1 MVGYNW
7 RMVPSPDQDVI
18 LRVDRLSY
26 GGRGVARLDGL
37 DVFVDD
43 AAPGDVVRARLTKM
57 KRTYAEA
64 ALVAV
69 EGASPVRVT
78 PRCPHFGICGGC
90 QWQHVDYRAQ
100 AEAKHAIVEES
111 LQQLGGLS
119 RLPIRPII
127 AMDEPWEFRNKME
140 FSFQPPDRVGLHR
153 RGRWDQ
159 VVDLQACFLPTGR
172 TVEILHAVREFARR
186 HSLSCYDTRI
196 HQGFLRH
203 LLVREGRATGEVM
216 VALITAPGPFPQARD
231 LVDTLVQPHPEIA
244 SLIWAINPS
253 RSDAID
259 VSDLQVLHGRPFIY
273 ERLRGLTFKLGLLTF
288 FQTNTVQAE
297 RMIDVVHDFAALTG
311 VERVIDLY
319 CGVGT
324 FGLALAGRTAEVVGI
339 EAVPAAVEAAR
350 ENAALNGI
358 SNAVFHAAE
367 AAHLD
372 QVTAGMQ
379 PDVLVLDPPR
389 AGAGA
394 RVMRRVGRLA
404 PRRVVYISCNPT
416 TLAPDLRELRTWG
429 YEVQAVQP
437 VDLFPQTYHVEC
449 VVRLERT
456 AAA

>member
-37 DVFVDD
+37 DVFVDG

-324 FGLALAGRTAEVVGI
+324 FGLALAGRAAEVVGI

>member
-69 EGASPVRVT
+69 EDASPVRVT

-324 FGLALAGRTAEVVGI
+324 FGLALAGRAAEVVGI

-416 TLAPDLRELRTWG
+416 TLASDLRELRTWG

>member
-1 MVGYNW
+1 
-7 RMVPSPDQDVI
+7 MVPLTGEEVI

-43 AAPGDVVRARLTKM
+43 AAPGDVVRARLTRA
-57 KRTYAEA
+57 KRTHAEA

-69 EGASPVRVT
+69 EDASPVRVM
-78 PRCPHFGICGGC
+78 PRCPHFGTCGGC
-90 QWQHVDYRAQ
+90 QWQHVDYHAQ
-100 AEAKHAIVEES
+100 TEAKQAIVEES
-111 LQQLGGLS
+111 LQQLGMG
-119 RLPIRPII
+119 RLPVRPII
-127 AMDEPWEFRNKME
+127 TMDEPWGFRNKME
-140 FSFQPPDRVGLHR
+140 FSFQPPNHVGLHR

-159 VVDLQACFLPTGR
+159 VVDLEACFLPAGR

-186 HSLSCYDTRI
+186 HSLACYDTRT

-216 VALITAPGPFPQARD
+216 VALVTAPGPFPQARD
-231 LVDTLVQPHPEIA
+231 LVDTLVRPFPEIA
-244 SLIWAINPS
+244 SLIWAINAS
-253 RSDAID
+253 RGDAIE
-259 VSDLQVLHGRPFIY
+259 VVELQVLHGRLFIH

-288 FQTNTVQAE
+288 FQTNTAQAE
-297 RMIDVVHDFAALTG
+297 RVIDVVHDFAALTG

-319 CGVGT
+319 SGVGT
-324 FGLALAGRTAEVVGI
+324 FALTLAGRAAQVVGI
-339 EAVPAAVEAAR
+339 EAVPSAVEAAR
-350 ENAALNGI
+350 DNAALNGI
-358 SNAVFHAAE
+358 TNAAFHAIE
-367 AAHLD
+367 AA
-372 QVTAGMQ
+372 QVDRVAAGME

-404 PRRVVYISCNPT
+404 PRRAVYISCNPT
-416 TLAPDLRELRTWG
+416 TLAPDLRELLRWG

-456 AAA
+456 AAG